1 MFERK
6 YISSKPSLL
15 VSMLDFGGVTS
26 FELMW
31 LFHVFCISIIWKIY
45 SGVILKQKTFLY
57 RWMTLPENSGYSW
70 KRSASHVE
78 LSLNP
83 SNNHW
88 VEVQLAVVRF
98 FNVASKVHSKWP
110 YCLHVRYLSTV
121 FALISTYIYRLY
133 LFVYIYI
140 YALHKYPPKVL
151 YPKILGP
158 EDSPQTIICFGI
170 KS

>member
-1 MFERK
+1 
-6 YISSKPSLL
+6 
-15 VSMLDFGGVTS
+15 
-26 FELMW
+26 MW

-45 SGVILKQKTFLY
+45 SGVILKPKTFLS

-83 SNNHW
+83 SNHHW

-121 FALISTYIYRLY
+121 FALILTYIYRLY

-140 YALHKYPPKVL
+140 YMHYISIPLKCSILKSLALRTPR
-151 YPKILGP
+151 
-158 EDSPQTIICFGI
+158 QTIIFFGI
-170 KS
+170 NKIISWALQLIWGFEISWRKV